1 MSVLLAMVTRLERL
15 GDRFNPIVV
24 KEVRQALKSRQ
35 FVVTFLLLLLAAWA
49 GSIFGVSY
57 LGESIDYGSS
67 AVTFY
72 AGFLFA
78 LCAATLVIVPFSTFR
93 SIVEERTETTLEL
106 LQITALSPVQI
117 VRGKTLSAMVQVLVY
132 YCAIAPFIAF
142 TALLPGFD
150 VVHVTFS
157 LVMLF
162 ITALC
167 FSMVALAIGTQAR
180 NTTFQALSSLFVIA
194 MAFGGMMAFF
204 GFMTAAG
211 NGIRFD
217 ESDTWWALALVVFLG
232 LSTGYVCEQ
241 GAVAQ
246 LTFDSDNRS
255 TGIRLAA
262 GAQWL
267 LCWIG
272 LLTFLIVRQR
282 PPMTSDALTAILT
295 LTATYITVAGL
306 LFVSAPDSLS
316 RRVSR
321 GLPRS
326 RALRVLWAPF
336 LPGGARGLLY
346 ALMSLV
352 LLAFFVT
359 VLLPQLTM
367 TSILNDQQAT
377 QYAIALAAYSLI
389 YLGAGTLLARLLR
402 RVVQGIHSYQVLAIL
417 VLANLLLI
425 VAAEVIHFLSRDAH
439 ATTLRCGQ
447 SGYDA
452 ANDRRCR
459 SRLRRCRLLPGGR
472 RGCRD
477 GGERERALVRG
488 PRHCE
493 RPGPR
498 PDRKPAAT
506 RWDCRLTGVNHG
518 PDPRAHPVR
527 YVVRRSRTRTHPGTR
542 MDSRSRATVVYTT

>member
-1 MSVLLAMVTRLERL
+1 MSVLSALVTRLERL

-78 LCAATLVIVPFSTFR
+78 LCAASLVIVPFSTFR

-167 FSMVALAIGTQAR
+167 FSMVALAIGAQAR

-211 NGIRFD
+211 ERIRFD

-241 GAVAQ
+241 AAVAQ

-272 LLTFLIVRQR
+272 LLTFLIVRQP
-282 PPMTSDALTAILT
+282 PPMTSDALTTILT

-352 LLAFFVT
+352 AAGLLCDGPAPT
-359 VLLPQLTM
+359 AYDDQHLERSANH
-367 TSILNDQQAT
+367 SIRDRPGCLFAD
-377 QYAIALAAYSLI
+377 
-389 YLGAGTLLARLLR
+389 
-402 RVVQGIHSYQVLAIL
+402 
-417 VLANLLLI
+417 
-425 VAAEVIHFLSRDAH
+425 LSRSGHAAGATAAARGARHPFVSGTRDSGTGEPALDRCGRSDPLPVPRARAH
-439 ATTLRCGQ
+439 ATALRCGQ

-459 SRLRRCRLLPGGR
+459 SRLRRCRRLPGGR

-477 GGERERALVRG
+477 CGERERAVARG

-498 PDRKPAAT
+498 QIESQPQPA
-506 RWDCRLTGVNHG
+506 GI
-518 PDPRAHPVR
+518 
-527 YVVRRSRTRTHPGTR
+527 
-542 MDSRSRATVVYTT
+542 VY

>member
-1 MSVLLAMVTRLERL
+1 MSVSSAMVNGLERL

-35 FVVTFLLLLLAAWA
+35 FVLTFLLLLLAAWA

-67 AVTFY
+67 ALMFY

-106 LQITALSPVQI
+106 LQITGLSPVQI
-117 VRGKTLSAMVQVLVY
+117 VRGKTMSAMVQVLVY

-150 VVHVTFS
+150 VVQVTFS

-167 FSMVALAIGTQAR
+167 FSLVALAIGSQAR
-180 NTTFQALSSLFVIA
+180 NTTFQSLSALFVIA
-194 MAFGGMMAFF
+194 MAFGGMMTFF
-204 GFMTAAG
+204 SFMTTAG
-211 NGIRFD
+211 NVIRFD
-217 ESDTWWALALVVFLG
+217 EPDTWWALALVVFLG

-255 TGIRLAA
+255 TGIRLAV

-267 LCWIG
+267 FCWIG

-282 PPMTSDALTAILT
+282 PRNPDALTPILT

-306 LFVSAPDSLS
+306 LFGSAPDSLS

-326 RALRVLWAPF
+326 RALRVLSAPF

-346 ALMSLV
+346 AIMSLL

-359 VLLPQLTM
+359 VLLPELTM
-367 TSILNDQQAT
+367 TSILNDRQAT
-377 QYAIALAAYSLI
+377 QFAIALAAYSLI
-389 YLGAGTLLARLLR
+389 YLGAGALFARMLR
-402 RVVQGIHSYQVLAIL
+402 RAVQRIHSYQVVAIL
-417 VLANLLLI
+417 VLVNLLLL
-425 VAAEVIHFLSRDAH
+425 VAAEVIHFLSRGNTPRLFDVVNPVL
-439 ATTLRCGQ
+439 TLRMVADADRGSVDAVSCLVVAAVVAM
-447 SGYDA
+447 A
-452 ANDRRCR
+452 ANVSALWC
-459 SRLRRCRLLPGGR
+459 GV
-472 RGCRD
+472 RD
-477 GGERERALVRG
+477 I
-488 PRHCE
+488 
-493 RPGPR
+493 
-498 PDRKPAAT
+498 
-506 RWDCRLTGVNHG
+506 VN
-518 PDPRAHPVR
+518 DPVR
-527 YVVRRSRTRTHPGTR
+527 AQIESQPHPAGIV
-542 MDSRSRATVVYTT
+542 D

>member
-1 MSVLLAMVTRLERL
+1 MSVSSAMVTRLERL

-35 FVVTFLLLLLAAWA
+35 FVYTFLLLLLAAWA

-67 AVTFY
+67 ALMFF

-78 LCAATLVIVPFSTFR
+78 LCAATLVIVPFSTYR

-117 VRGKTLSAMVQVLVY
+117 VRGKTLSAIVQVLVY

-150 VVHVTFS
+150 VVQVTFS

-167 FSMVALAIGTQAR
+167 FSLVALAIGTQAR
-180 NTTFQALSSLFVIA
+180 NTTFQALSALFVIGA
-194 MAFGGMMAFF
+194 SVGGMMAFF

-211 NGIRFD
+211 NNIRFD
-217 ESDTWWALALVVFLG
+217 EPDTWWTLALVVFLG

-241 GAVAQ
+241 VAVAQ

-255 TGIRLAA
+255 TRIRLAA
-262 GAQWL
+262 GAQWI
-267 LCWIG
+267 LCWVG

-282 PPMTSDALTAILT
+282 PRMTSDAVLAILT
-295 LTATYITVAGL
+295 LTATYITLAGL

-326 RALRVLWAPF
+326 RALRMLCAPF

-346 ALMSLV
+346 AAHVAGAAGPLCDGSTPKAHLDQH
-352 LLAFFVT
+352 LERSASD
-359 VLLPQLTM
+359 
-367 TSILNDQQAT
+367 SIRDRPGCLFAD
-377 QYAIALAAYSLI
+377 
-389 YLGAGTLLARLLR
+389 
-402 RVVQGIHSYQVLAIL
+402 
-417 VLANLLLI
+417 
-425 VAAEVIHFLSRDAH
+425 LSRSGH
-439 ATTLRCGQ
+439 AARASAAARGARHPCVSGARDTRVGERTADHWLRSDPFPDPGLHTKTLRCGQ
-447 SGYDA
+447 SDHFA
-452 ANDRRCR
+452 TNDRRCR
-459 SRLRRCRLLPGGR
+459 SRFSRCRLMPGGR
-472 RGCRD
+472 RGGRD
-477 GGERERALVRG
+477 GGEPERALRG
-488 PRHCE
+488 IRDIAHDPLR
-493 RPGPR
+493 
-498 PDRKPAAT
+498 AQIAT
-506 RWDCRLTGVNHG
+506 QPH
-518 PDPRAHPVR
+518 RAGIVE
-527 YVVRRSRTRTHPGTR
+527 
-542 MDSRSRATVVYTT
+542 

>member
-1 MSVLLAMVTRLERL
+1 MSVSFAMVNRLERV
-15 GDRFNPIVV
+15 GNRCNPIVV

-35 FVVTFLLLLLAAWA
+35 FVSTFLLLLLVAWA

-72 AGFLFA
+72 SGFLFA

-106 LQITALSPVQI
+106 LQITGLSPVQI
-117 VRGKTLSAMVQVLVY
+117 VRGKILSAMVQVLVY

-167 FSMVALAIGTQAR
+167 FSVIALAIGTQAR

-194 MAFGGMMAFF
+194 MAVGGMMTFF
-204 GFMTAAG
+204 AFMTAAG
-211 NGIRFD
+211 NGIQFD

-232 LSTGYVCEQ
+232 LSTAHVCEQ
-241 GAVAQ
+241 AAVAQ

-255 TGIRLAA
+255 TGIRLAV

-267 LCWIG
+267 FCWIG
-272 LLTFLIVRQR
+272 LLAFLFVRQR
-282 PPMTSDALTAILT
+282 PRNFDALTPVLT

-306 LFVSAPDSLS
+306 LFASAPDSLS

-326 RALRVLWAPF
+326 RVLRVLWAPF
-336 LPGGARGLLY
+336 LPGAARGLLY
-346 ALMSLV
+346 ALMSLG
-352 LLAFFVT
+352 LLAVFVT
-359 VLLPQLTM
+359 GLLPQLTM
-367 TSILNDQQAT
+367 TDIFNNPQAT
-377 QYAIALAAYSLI
+377 QYAIALAAYSVI

-402 RVVQGIHSYQVLAIL
+402 RVAKRIHSYQLLAIL
-417 VLANLLLI
+417 VLVNLLLI
-425 VAAEVIHFLSRDAH
+425 VGAEVIHFLSRTPTTQLFDVVNPT
-439 ATTLRCGQ
+439 TTLRSIADADRGSADTVACLVVAAIVAV
-447 SGYDA
+447 A
-452 ANDRRCR
+452 ANMSALWCAV
-459 SRLRRCRLLPGGR
+459 
-472 RGCRD
+472 RD
-477 GGERERALVRG
+477 VVNDPVRAQIESQS
-488 PRHCE
+488 HH
-493 RPGPR
+493 
-498 PDRKPAAT
+498 PAASGDGSPT
-506 RWDCRLTGVNHG
+506 
-518 PDPRAHPVR
+518 
-527 YVVRRSRTRTHPGTR
+527 S
-542 MDSRSRATVVYTT
+542 

>member
-1 MSVLLAMVTRLERL
+1 MSVLLALVTRLERL

-35 FVVTFLLLLLAAWA
+35 FVGTFLLLLLAAWA

-72 AGFLFA
+72 VGFLFA
-78 LCAATLVIVPFSTFR
+78 LCAASLVIVPFSTFR

-132 YCAIAPFIAF
+132 FCAIAPFIAF

-150 VVHVTFS
+150 VVHVAFS
-157 LVMLF
+157 LVMLL

-167 FSMVALAIGTQAR
+167 FSMVALAIGAHAR
-180 NTTFQALSSLFVIA
+180 NTTSQSLSTLFVIA
-194 MAFGGMMAFF
+194 MAFLGMMAFF
-204 GFMTAAG
+204 SLMTAAG
-211 NGIRFD
+211 GGIRFD

-232 LSTGYVCEQ
+232 LSTGYTCEQ

-255 TGIRLAA
+255 TRIRLAA

-282 PPMTSDALTAILT
+282 PPMTSDASTTILT

-326 RALRVLWAPF
+326 RVLRVLWAPF

-352 LLAFFVT
+352 VLGFFVT
-359 VLLPQLTM
+359 VLLPQLTL
-367 TSILNDQQAT
+367 TSILNDRQT
-377 QYAIALAAYSLI
+377 TRYAIALAAYSLI

-402 RVVQGIHSYQVLAIL
+402 RVVQGIYSYQVLAIL

-425 VAAEVIHFLSRDAH
+425 VAAEVIHFLSRAAGPTPQLIDVVNPVV
-439 ATTLRCGQ
+439 TLRNIADADRGSVDAVACLVWVAVVAI
-447 SGYDA
+447 A
-452 ANDRRCR
+452 ANA
-459 SRLRRCRLLPGGR
+459 SALW
-472 RGCRD
+472 RGVRD
-477 GGERERALVRG
+477 I
-488 PRHCE
+488 
-493 RPGPR
+493 
-498 PDRKPAAT
+498 
-506 RWDCRLTGVNHG
+506 VN
-518 PDPRAHPVR
+518 DPVR
-527 YVVRRSRTRTHPGTR
+527 AQIESQPQPAGIVYRR
-542 MDSRSRATVVYTT
+542 A

>member
-1 MSVLLAMVTRLERL
+1 M
-15 GDRFNPIVV
+15 
-24 KEVRQALKSRQ
+24 
-35 FVVTFLLLLLAAWA
+35 
-49 GSIFGVSY
+49 
-57 LGESIDYGSS
+57 
-67 AVTFY
+67 TFY

-150 VVHVTFS
+150 IVHVTFS
-157 LVMLF
+157 LVMLL

-167 FSMVALAIGTQAR
+167 FSVVALAIGAQAR
-180 NTTFQALSSLFVIA
+180 NTTYQSLSSLFVIA
-194 MAFGGMMAFF
+194 MAFGGMMTFF

-211 NGIRFD
+211 NSIRFD

-232 LSTGYVCEQ
+232 LSTGYLCEQ
-241 GAVAQ
+241 AAIAQ

-282 PPMTSDALTAILT
+282 PPMPSDALTAILT

-336 LPGGARGLLY
+336 LPGAARGLLY

-359 VLLPQLTM
+359 VLLPQLTHDQHLERSASHSIRDRPGCLFADLSRSGHAAGATAAARGARHPFVSGTRDSGTGEPALDRCGRSDPLPVPRVPTPQLFDVVNPVM
-367 TSILNDQQAT
+367 TLRT
-377 QYAIALAAYSLI
+377 IADADRGSVDAV
-389 YLGAGTLLARLLR
+389 AC
-402 RVVQGIHSYQVLAIL
+402 L
-417 VLANLLLI
+417 V
-425 VAAEVIHFLSRDAH
+425 VAAGVAM
-439 ATTLRCGQ
+439 
-447 SGYDA
+447 A
-452 ANDRRCR
+452 ANV
-459 SRLRRCRLLPGGR
+459 SALW
-472 RGCRD
+472 RGVRD
-477 GGERERALVRG
+477 I
-488 PRHCE
+488 
-493 RPGPR
+493 
-498 PDRKPAAT
+498 
-506 RWDCRLTGVNHG
+506 VN
-518 PDPRAHPVR
+518 DPVR
-527 YVVRRSRTRTHPGTR
+527 AQIESQPQPAGIV
-542 MDSRSRATVVYTT
+542 D

>member
-1 MSVLLAMVTRLERL
+1 MSVLSALVTRLERL

-35 FVVTFLLLLLAAWA
+35 FVGTFLLLLLAAWA

-72 AGFLFA
+72 AGFLLA
-78 LCAATLVIVPFSTFR
+78 LCAATLVIVPFSAFR

-150 VVHVTFS
+150 VVHVAFS
-157 LVMLF
+157 LVMLL

-167 FSMVALAIGTQAR
+167 FSMVALAIGAYVR
-180 NTTFQALSSLFVIA
+180 NTMSQSFSALFVIA

-204 GFMTAAG
+204 SVMTAAG
-211 NGIRFD
+211 EGIRFD

-232 LSTGYVCEQ
+232 LSTGYLCEQ
-241 GAVAQ
+241 GAVSQ
-246 LTFDSDNRS
+246 LTFESDNRS
-255 TGIRLAA
+255 TRLRLAA

-272 LLTFLIVRQR
+272 LLTFLIVRQ
-282 PPMTSDALTAILT
+282 PQPMSSDASTTILT
-295 LTATYITVAGL
+295 FTATYITVTGL
-306 LFVSAPDSLS
+306 LFVSVPDTLS

-336 LPGGARGLLY
+336 LPGGARGLLF
-346 ALMSLV
+346 ALMSLFV
-352 LLAFFVT
+352 LGFLVT
-359 VLLPQLTM
+359 VLLPEFTLTN
-367 TSILNDQQAT
+367 ILNDRQT
-377 QYAIALAAYSLI
+377 TRYAIALAAYSLI

-402 RVVQGIHSYQVLAIL
+402 RVVQRIHSFQVLAIL
-417 VLANLLLI
+417 ALANLLLI
-425 VAAEVIHFLSRDAH
+425 VAAEVIHFLSRAPVPTPQLFDVVNPVA
-439 ATTLRCGQ
+439 TLRTIADADRGAVDAVACLVVVAGVAM
-447 SGYDA
+447 A
-452 ANDRRCR
+452 ANV
-459 SRLRRCRLLPGGR
+459 SALW
-472 RGCRD
+472 RGVRD
-477 GGERERALVRG
+477 I
-488 PRHCE
+488 
-493 RPGPR
+493 
-498 PDRKPAAT
+498 
-506 RWDCRLTGVNHG
+506 VN
-518 PDPRAHPVR
+518 DPVR
-527 YVVRRSRTRTHPGTR
+527 EQIESQQQLGNAAGAGRFVIQ
-542 MDSRSRATVVYTT
+542 